1 MFVGRSYRGAFPT
14 GQRQGREGYFP
25 PDLPPPQ
32 NLPRR
37 SALTGERSARG
48 MISGRLFYPHCY
60 LGCVCK
66 PSSRN
71 RVTTGKCATMTSLK
85 TSGSGLSPYCQQKV
99 LLVEGDRL
107 VTSETFSML
116 YIGCCEPDLHGELC
130 QRNMVRGKP
139 YIPDSGVGRKED
151 IWLLSLSFLPYRLTW
166 TTS

>member
-1 MFVGRSYRGAFPT
+1 MKNFKGSMSMSEAVRRMVDDSGLPLKAIAAETGKGYTTLYRELDSEDDGAKIGVDT
-14 GQRQGREGYFP
+14 
-25 PDLPPPQ
+25 LP
-32 NLPRR
+32 L
-37 SALTGERSARG
+37 
-48 MISGRLFYPHCY
+48 